1 MSMNVAKAQTTAMLT
16 LSVQILLGVFNVT
29 VYLGLREMESL
40 AMVRFLLYLLS
51 EIDISL
57 IPLQTLM
64 SAVKVQT
71 TAMLM
76 PSVQTQ
82 LVVSNVPVYLGLK
95 EMESHAQ
102 VGCFFFHAVWSIILL
117 LQLKLDGFLSD
128 INECNRGTD
137 NCHVNAQCT
146 DIAGGFQCDCMPG
159 FEGSGI
165 SCTSKTTPNKHH
177 NVSYSCYNLTVSYT
191 ST

>member
-1 MSMNVAKAQTTAMLT
+1 MNVAKAQTTAMLT
-16 LSVQILLGVFNVT
+16 LSVRILLGVFNVT

-40 AMVRFLLYLLS
+40 ATVRFLPRLYLLS

-76 PSVQTQ
+76 PSVQIQ
-82 LVVSNVPVYLGLK
+82 LVVSNVPVCLGLK
-95 EMESHAQ
+95 EMEPHAQ
-102 VGCFFFHAVWSIILL
+102 VGCFFDDVWSIMVI
-117 LQLKLDGFLSD
+117 LQLNLDGFFSEMS
-128 INECNRGTD
+128 ECNRGTD

-146 DIAGGFQCDCMPG
+146 DTAGGFQCD
-159 FEGSGI
+159 
-165 SCTSKTTPNKHH
+165 
-177 NVSYSCYNLTVSYT
+177 
-191 ST
+191 

>member
-1 MSMNVAKAQTTAMLT
+1 MSMNVAKAQTTAMLM

-40 AMVRFLLYLLS
+40 ATVRFLLYLLS

-102 VGCFFFHAVWSIILL
+102 VGCFLFFFMLYGL
-117 LQLKLDGFLSD
+117 
-128 INECNRGTD
+128 
-137 NCHVNAQCT
+137 
-146 DIAGGFQCDCMPG
+146 
-159 FEGSGI
+159 
-165 SCTSKTTPNKHH
+165 
-177 NVSYSCYNLTVSYT
+177 
-191 ST
+191 